1 MDLRRLR
8 AASFAA
14 LLVTQASPVLAQ
26 PSKPRGA
33 ETAVDVSAKAR
44 AAYERGAFR
53 EAIELY
59 ERAYALEQSPTLL
72 FNLGRCYEALAGEAD
87 LRAAVEKYA
96 AYLAA
101 SKDAP
106 DREAVKRRIDALT
119 EQIRVLEK
127 ARLAPVAPVLPPE
140 PPPPAPDPPSPWPWV
155 IAGAGGAGLTLGLAF
170 GLVAIQTRDDAE
182 AAKDGDDTEALN
194 AEVSTF
200 ATAATASFIA
210 GGVLTLAGGT
220 WGIVDLVRASDR
232 KTATVRLRFGL
243 ASVGVQGE
251 L

>member
-1 MDLRRLR
+1 LDLRRLR

-14 LLVTQASPVLAQ
+14 LLVTQASPALAQ
-26 PSKPRGA
+26 TSKPRGA
-33 ETAVDVSAKAR
+33 ETAVQVSAKAR

-101 SKDAP
+101 SKDPP
-106 DREAVKRRIDALT
+106 DREAVKRRIEALT

-127 ARLAPVAPVLPPE
+127 ARLAPAAPVLPPE
-140 PPPPAPDPPSPWPWV
+140 PPPAPDPPSPWPWV
-155 IAGAGGAGLTLGLAF
+155 IAGAGGAGLTMGLAF

-182 AAKDGDDTEALN
+182 AAATGQETDALN
-194 AEVSTF
+194 AEASTF
-200 ATAATASFIA
+200 STAATASFIA

-243 ASVGVQGE
+243 ASLGVQGE